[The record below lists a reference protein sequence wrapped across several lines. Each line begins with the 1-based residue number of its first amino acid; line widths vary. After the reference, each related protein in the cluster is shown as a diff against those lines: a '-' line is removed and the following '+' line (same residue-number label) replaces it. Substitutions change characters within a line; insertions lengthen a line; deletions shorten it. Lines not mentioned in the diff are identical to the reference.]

1 MKNNLLKLSAL
12 LMFAMIFALSACNKD
27 DADSQ
32 SAEDA
37 ARGSYIMAD
46 AFAIANDGHGG
57 GKSLKGFS
65 AECYEIVPFPDGG
78 GFDII
83 FTQCVG
89 DDGVYRDGTLRV
101 TAADSAWTD
110 ENSGGISI
118 MFIDFTHNEH
128 GISGTVT
135 AVIGIGDILGVGI
148 NYIYFTLGADN
159 LRVTYPN
166 GNTAIL
172 NYAKINYVL
181 KLTGVEIFGN
191 SNGINRIGIAY
202 STISENIKYGTFNDP
217 CPWPTEG
224 TITITIE
231 GENNIIVD
239 FDQDGTGACDNIFLV
254 TQDKHNDVSLTF
266 D

>member
-1 MKNNLLKLSAL
+1 
-12 LMFAMIFALSACNKD
+12 MIIALSACKKD

-46 AFAIANDGHGG
+46 AFAIANDGQGG

-65 AECYEIVPFPDGG
+65 AECYEIVPFPNGG

-83 FTQCVG
+83 FNQCIG

-101 TAADSAWTD
+101 TAADSAWTN

-118 MFIDFTHNEH
+118 TFIDFTHNEQ
-128 GISGTVT
+128 GITGTVT
-135 AVIGIGDILGVGI
+135 AVIGIGDIMGNGI

-159 LRVTYPN
+159 LSVTYPN
-166 GNTAIL
+166 NDIATL
-172 NYAKINYVL
+172 NYAEINYVF
-181 KLTGVEIFGN
+181 KLTGLEIFGN
-191 SNGINRIGIAY
+191 SNGTNRIGVVY
-202 STISENIKYGTFNDP
+202 STVTQDIKYGTFDDP

-231 GENNIIVD
+231 GNRDIIVD
-239 FDQDGTGACDNIFLV
+239 FDQDGTASCDNIFLV
-254 TQDKHNDVSLTF
+254 SQKRHNDVTLTF
-266 D
+266 N